1 VLEDVGAVTSI
12 LHAPPGKYQIERVP
26 VTERQNERTWALL
39 EERVMYITF
48 A

>member
-12 LHAPPGKYQIERVP
+12 LHAPPGKYQIERVSF
-26 VTERQNERTWALL
+26 TERQNKRTWALL

>member
-12 LHAPPGKYQIERVP
+12 LRAPPGKYQIERVS
-26 VTERQNERTWALL
+26 VTGRQNERTRALL